1 MQSAKYPVTVVTE
14 GLTEWRL
21 AHALY
26 KRKILDDSSMER
38 PSKEDNT
45 PPRQG
50 YHNAL
55 NRLLSKENHA
65 GLLENYR
72 KGPFA
77 RRVLVIVDQE
87 RLDAPNERA
96 ADIERHFQEFGKR
109 NHVEFWEKFSFR
121 SLGDHENLFVHSS
134 KKMELAL
141 HVSDAPGPGGNRDF
155 DGYVLQLLQGPEKN
169 AIAANLVKDE
179 RLAGKL
185 LRKAEEEMPAL
196 MADNGFPIAS
206 SKAWIYIYIA
216 AFQQRKS
223 LVGFAET
230 VVGKAVEG
238 SLKEVFAPLIAAWNA
253 LQQRSFQ

>member
-1 MQSAKYPVTVVTE
+1 MQSAKHPVTVVTE

-26 KRKILDDSSMER
+26 KRKILDNSTMQP
-38 PSKEDNT
+38 PSKGGAT

-50 YHNAL
+50 YPYAL
-55 NRLLSKENHA
+55 NRLLSKEKNV
-65 GLLENYR
+65 GLLEDYR
-72 KGPFA
+72 KGPHA
-77 RRVLVIVDQE
+77 RRLLVIVDQE
-87 RLDAPNERA
+87 KLDSPTERA
-96 ADIERHFQEFGKR
+96 ADVERHFQEFGGR
-109 NHVEFWEKFSFR
+109 NQIKFWENFSFR

-155 DGYVLQLLQGPEKN
+155 DGYVLQLLQRPEKN
-169 AIAANLVKDE
+169 AIAEDLVKDA

-196 MADNGFPIAS
+196 MSDNGFPISS

-223 LVGFAET
+223 LVGFAESI
-230 VVGKAVEG
+230 VEKAVEDA
-238 SLKEVFAPLIAAWNA
+238 LKEVFAPLIAAWNA